1 MSEPSHMFC
10 KIVQSGDVVESY
22 IYSNAIKVGQERQYD
37 IVRQTESNVDNSEEE
52 VKRRD
57 NLLRARQQVRR
68 LCWCNQ
74 GKHTKFITLTFS
86 GPEGLAAKR
95 RSPYIYN

>member
-37 IVRQTESNVDNSEEE
+37 IVR
-52 VKRRD
+52 R
-57 NLLRARQQVRR
+57 
-68 LCWCNQ
+68 
-74 GKHTKFITLTFS
+74 G
-86 GPEGLAAKR
+86 
-95 RSPYIYN
+95 